1 MHGFTTSI
9 IKICYKVVLGKN
21 KNKKKL
27 SYKQINKEIC
37 ATCYFIVCLTV
48 GEMGETGEERKG

>member
-1 MHGFTTSI
+1 
-9 IKICYKVVLGKN
+9 LGRK
-21 KNKKKL
+21 KEKKKKL

-48 GEMGETGEERKG
+48 GEMGETGEERKGEGS